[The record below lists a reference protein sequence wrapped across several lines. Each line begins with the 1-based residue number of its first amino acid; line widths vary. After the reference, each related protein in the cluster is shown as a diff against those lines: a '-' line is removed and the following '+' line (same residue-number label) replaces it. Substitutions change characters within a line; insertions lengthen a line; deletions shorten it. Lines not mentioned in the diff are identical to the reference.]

1 MDRPSPPALHPAM
14 LPPGTGVGNWR
25 VEGWAGRGVYGT
37 VYRAVSLH
45 AGPAFPGALKLALH
59 AEDPRFAREAQL
71 LSLFDHP
78 SIPRLLDHGVWQGPG
93 GLLHPFLVMEW
104 VDGVRLYEHA
114 RLHPPSTLQVL
125 SWLSQLADALA
136 ALEAREVVHR
146 DVKGGNVLVRRTDG
160 RAMLMDFGTGIYPGA
175 VTLTPPLLFP
185 GTPVYRSPESWLF
198 ERQFSTGASARYRAA
213 PADDLYAL
221 GVTACRLLTG
231 EYPELGAAQ
240 QDEQG
245 RWHLEAVIVPRALLG
260 GRQVEPFLRD
270 MTLSLLSVEREQ
282 RGSAEKWARALEH
295 VARHVEQ
302 KGTPVRAAVPH
313 SLPVP
318 SAAEQPA
325 EAPAPKLHEEAPPKE
340 APGPLAQEASGAS
353 GAAERFRPL
362 ARRRGG
368 WPWLALAAAGLALV
382 LGVRPTPPGE
392 PPEEPA
398 LTHAASSSEDA
409 PGAGTRGLGDA
420 VTATALEQAPAAS
433 RHEKLAEEPLP
444 QPQSGQTRP
453 NAKGQCPHKRQ
464 TALNKGCWL
473 ETSLDREGCEQVNGQ
488 MFKGLCY
495 LPAIPPG
502 RPPTSS
508 PTDKP

>member
-1 MDRPSPPALHPAM
+1 M
-14 LPPGTGVGNWR
+14 LPPGTVLGNWR

-45 AGPAFPGALKLALH
+45 AGHAFPGALKLALH
-59 AEDPRFAREAQL
+59 AEDPRFAREVQL

-78 SIPRLLDHGVWQGPG
+78 SIPRLLDHGVWEGPG
-93 GLLHPFLVMEW
+93 GLLHPFLVMDW

-136 ALEAREVVHR
+136 ALEAQEVVHR

-185 GTPVYRSPESWLF
+185 GTPAYRSPESWLF
-198 ERQFSTGASARYRAA
+198 ERQFLTDASARYRAA

-231 EYPELGAAQ
+231 EYPELGAPV

-245 RWHLEAVIVPRALLG
+245 RWQLEAVIVPRALLG
-260 GRQVEPFLRD
+260 GPQVEPFLRD

-282 RGSAEKWARALEH
+282 RGTAAQWARALEH
-295 VARHVEQ
+295 VARHVAQ
-302 KGTPVRAAVPH
+302 KGSPSRTAAPDSHPVPPAAV
-313 SLPVP
+313 
-318 SAAEQPA
+318 QPA
-325 EAPAPKLHEEAPPKE
+325 KAPDPKPHEEVPPKE
-340 APGPLAQEASGAS
+340 VPGPLAKDPSGAS
-353 GAAERFRPL
+353 TAVERFRPR
-362 ARRRGG
+362 ATRTRGG
-368 WPWLALAAAGLALV
+368 WPWLVLAAAGLALV
-382 LGVRPTPPGE
+382 LGVRPAPRGE
-392 PPEEPA
+392 PSEEPA
-398 LTHAASSSEDA
+398 LRHPGGSKEDA
-409 PGAGTRGLGDA
+409 PGAGTRGLGEA
-420 VTATALEQAPAAS
+420 AAATALDQAPVAS
-433 RHEKLAEEPLP
+433 LHERLAQEPLP
-444 QPQSGQTRP
+444 EPQPGQTRP

-464 TALNKGCWL
+464 TPLNKGCWL
-473 ETSLDREGCEQVNGQ
+473 ETSLDREGCVQFNGQ
-488 MFKGLCY
+488 MYKGLCY